1 MLFQQILFSVSVV
14 MAVLAVLAT
23 ILFRPKATK
32 TTSPEAARLIRW
44 LIRVLVFLYVASNFG
59 LEGARS
65 ISLWPR

>member
-1 MLFQQILFSVSVV
+1 MLFQQILFSVSAVT
-14 MAVLAVLAT
+14 AVLAVLAT

-32 TTSPEAARLIRW
+32 TTSSEAARLIRW

-65 ISLWPR
+65 VGLWPR